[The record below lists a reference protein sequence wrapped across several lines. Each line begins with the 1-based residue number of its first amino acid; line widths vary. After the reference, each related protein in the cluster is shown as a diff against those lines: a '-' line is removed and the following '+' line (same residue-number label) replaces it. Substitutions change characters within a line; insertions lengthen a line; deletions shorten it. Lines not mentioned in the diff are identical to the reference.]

1 MFTIE
6 DDKQSQ
12 NESFDGQQSIEDLEK
27 DDGHETLFE
36 EAAEAE
42 AGELNEPPQNRVS
55 QGSPAWPPGPPDSP
69 GGLPPD
75 GGLKAWLQVAA
86 GFMLFFNTWG
96 LLNTFGVYQ
105 TYYESGGLFQASSS
119 NISWIGSI
127 QAFCLLVVGFVTGPL
142 FDKGH
147 LRLLL
152 VVGSFGIVFGHM
164 MLSLCHTYW
173 QVLLAQGFVIGLGAG
188 CLFVP
193 AVAIL
198 PTYFKNKLGLVVGLA
213 ASGSSMGGT
222 SLHFP
227 LCFAPSTI

>member
-1 MFTIE
+1 MYTTE
-6 DDKQSQ
+6 NNKRSQ
-12 NESFDGQQSIEDLEK
+12 NSLSNGHPSAEDLEK
-27 DDGHETLFE
+27 ESNHETPFE

-42 AGELNEPPQNRVS
+42 AGEWTGPAPDTPS
-55 QGSPAWPPGPPDSP
+55 QTPGPSGLP
-69 GGLPPD
+69 GGPPPD
-75 GGLKAWLQVAA
+75 GGLKAWLQVIA

-105 TYYESGGLFQASSS
+105 TYYESGELFQASSS
-119 NISWIGSI
+119 DISWIGSV
-127 QAFCLLVVGFVTGPL
+127 QAFCLLVVGFITGPL

-152 VVGSFGIVFGHM
+152 ILGSFGVVFGHM
-164 MLSLCHTYW
+164 MLSLCSTFW
-173 QVLLAQGFVIGLGAG
+173 QTLLAQGFVIGLGAG

-198 PTYFKNKLGLVVGLA
+198 PTYFQTKLGLVVGLA

-222 SLHFP
+222 YLHF
-227 LCFAPSTI
+227 LRSFAPPV